1 MENALS
7 VNPMLCGWSSVF
19 THRTVE
25 PAVTVMFAGE
35 NVFFMMVMVLSDT
48 EAVREGVT
56 TGAGVGRVV
65 VITGGGVVVT
75 VVGTTV
81 GCAGGEPEHPQ
92 VSMSRRAIMGSA
104 EIDRIDAGRI
114 FLYNKVVVPPE
125 ARTSRGALE
134 GRLVLLP
141 EDTGNR

>member
-1 MENALS
+1 
-7 VNPMLCGWSSVF
+7 
-19 THRTVE
+19 
-25 PAVTVMFAGE
+25 MFAGE

-56 TGAGVGRVV
+56 TGAGGVERIV
-65 VITGGGVVVT
+65 VITGGGVAVT

-81 GCAGGEPEHPQ
+81 GCAGGDPEHPQ
-92 VSMSRRAIMGSA
+92 VRMNRRAIMRSA